1 MKIGLSYSRCVLDIV
16 EGRVRLQDVLVIIAR
31 TDFDPRN
38 DAEWADIWAGY
49 RVGYHGTA
57 IGRSRREWGLSSHSQ
72 QEFRDAS
79 IELWET
85 GRLHQPRKFGWNPVR
100 RAEFWLE
107 AVLPPSELERN
118 PAAKDAWD
126 RFQVIAGLSNI
137 QVDQEYH

>member
-16 EGRVRLQDVLVIIAR
+16 EGRVDMEDVLVIIAR
-31 TDFDPRN
+31 TDFDPR
-38 DAEWADIWAGY
+38 DDQQWTDIWAGY
-49 RVGYHGTA
+49 SGGEWS
-57 IGRSRREWGLSSHSQ
+57 RSRAEWAGSNHSE

-85 GRLHQPRKFGWNPVR
+85 GRLHQPRKFGWNPGR
-100 RAEFWLE
+100 RREFWLE

-137 QVDQEYH
+137 QVDREYH